1 MAAARPAGPPPTTA
15 TSKATTSKAA
25 DASFI
30 PSHLTLSAAF
40 SSRHFQAMEGFKCFD
55 RFARRNAASGPMAR
69 ICKSWRFLIA
79 LRSHES
85 GYGSGFFASDAG
97 DPRCRILRAYLHG
110 ARSGLGLNRHAR
122 GRARALGRDVC
133 LARGGARRRCDR
145 WSDRAAARRRAR
157 AAELV
162 GRGARSGCR
171 FRHLRL
177 CAGLCDHCQW
187 PIAAGGGAAARHRH
201 RRVGRALFRRPPH
214 EDRGQPFSRLS
225 GPVECRRVLPVSAS
239 SGAGTWQP
247 RDRHPYRADV
257 CAPTFRSSGPREA
270 PALAH
275 PDAGLALGSTCDLRA
290 VEGFRRRRA
299 RHDSVVRDR
308 PLCRGWRCREPA
320 REVAQGMIAL
330 LTSAEAWA
338 ALLTLTALEIV
349 LGIDNVIFLSVIVSR
364 IPQPQARRAR
374 QIGLALALLFRI
386 LLLSLLVWLIG
397 LTQAVLTVKG
407 MAFSW
412 RDIILIGGGLFL
424 IAKATHEIHAEV
436 EAGDEEGQP
445 TSGAGA
451 FLWVIAQIIVIDMV
465 FSLDSIITAIGM
477 ARGLTIMIA
486 AVVIA
491 CLIMYVSSGPI
502 AKFVSEHPTTK
513 MLALAFLVLIGV
525 ALVADG
531 FQFHIPRGYIYFA
544 ITFSAAVEF
553 FNVLAKRNRKKAPN

>member
-1 MAAARPAGPPPTTA
+1 
-15 TSKATTSKAA
+15 
-25 DASFI
+25 
-30 PSHLTLSAAF
+30 
-40 SSRHFQAMEGFKCFD
+40 
-55 RFARRNAASGPMAR
+55 
-69 ICKSWRFLIA
+69 
-79 LRSHES
+79 
-85 GYGSGFFASDAG
+85 
-97 DPRCRILRAYLHG
+97 
-110 ARSGLGLNRHAR
+110 
-122 GRARALGRDVC
+122 
-133 LARGGARRRCDR
+133 
-145 WSDRAAARRRAR
+145 
-157 AAELV
+157 
-162 GRGARSGCR
+162 
-171 FRHLRL
+171 
-177 CAGLCDHCQW
+177 
-187 PIAAGGGAAARHRH
+187 
-201 RRVGRALFRRPPH
+201 
-214 EDRGQPFSRLS
+214 
-225 GPVECRRVLPVSAS
+225 
-239 SGAGTWQP
+239 
-247 RDRHPYRADV
+247 
-257 CAPTFRSSGPREA
+257 
-270 PALAH
+270 
-275 PDAGLALGSTCDLRA
+275 
-290 VEGFRRRRA
+290 
-299 RHDSVVRDR
+299 
-308 PLCRGWRCREPA
+308 
-320 REVAQGMIAL
+320 MIAL

-436 EAGDEEGQP
+436 EARDEEGGEP

-451 FLWVIAQIIVIDMV
+451 FLWVAQIIVIDMV

-477 ARGLTIMIA
+477 AQDLMIMIA